1 LLHFNNFVANLKSMK
16 KKLAYAAGLLV
27 IVCSFTA
34 CDMIGGNCQ
43 VCQLNSYED
52 NILIAT
58 VREAEYCD
66 DELLAIKA
74 IPPETS
80 GGVTTKWEC
89 R

>member
-1 LLHFNNFVANLKSMK
+1 MIM
-16 KKLAYAAGLLV
+16 KLAYTAGLLV
-27 IVCSFTA
+27 IICSFTA

-43 VCQLNSYED
+43 VCQLNTYED
-52 NILIAT
+52 EILIAT

-74 IPPETS
+74 TPPVTS
-80 GGVTTKWEC
+80 GGFTTKWEC

>member
-1 LLHFNNFVANLKSMK
+1 MK

-27 IVCSFTA
+27 IICSFTA

-43 VCQLNSYED
+43 ICQLNSYED

-58 VREAEYCD
+58 VSEAEYCD
-66 DELLAIKA
+66 DELLAIKSK
-74 IPPETS
+74 PPITD
-80 GGVTTKWEC
+80 GGFTTKWEC